1 MEITNKKVVYLTPH
15 IFNIKLYKNNQDII
29 STYILTS
36 INMKIKQDI
45 ESIYF
50 FISYFMKIN
59 QDIISTDFFF
69 IILQIIL

>member
-1 MEITNKKVVYLTPH
+1 MEITNKKSVYLTAH

-45 ESIYF
+45 ESIYL
-50 FISYFMKIN
+50 FMIN
-59 QDIISTDFFF
+59 QDIISTDFF
-69 IILQIIL
+69 